1 MAGPHGLTRRSR
13 TSREK
18 LYTSFIRTVSAE
30 PMAESQRNPREV
42 QYGATPLFL
51 ADLYRRRAS

>member
-1 MAGPHGLTRRSR
+1 MDSRDEAG

-42 QYGATPLFL
+42 QYGATPLFFGGPVSSTGFV
-51 ADLYRRRAS
+51 A